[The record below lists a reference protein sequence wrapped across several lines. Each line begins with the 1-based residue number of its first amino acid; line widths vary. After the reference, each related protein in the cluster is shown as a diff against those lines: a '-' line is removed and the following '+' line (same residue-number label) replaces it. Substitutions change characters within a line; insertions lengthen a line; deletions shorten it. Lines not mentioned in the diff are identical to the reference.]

1 MATDGFGER
10 EVLRAAHCVLL
21 PAIADTTL
29 TPALE
34 RFLEAGGISLLLGE
48 TRDEYVA
55 REMSVGR
62 IESESAGA
70 IKPLTAEVRGQV
82 GGPALIA
89 VDEEPG
95 GIRRFAHLTGEL
107 PTDEGP
113 DRLEAAAADVGRGLV
128 DLGVNVALGP
138 VLDLGGGTTP
148 WLVNRYLSDEVTVVT
163 ELGAA
168 FVRGVQNAGVA
179 ATAKHFPGHRGL
191 DIDPMVE
198 AGSPV
203 PGGPSKLL
211 VDLQPFAAAVE
222 AGCRCAMV
230 GPGTVTALDPD
241 LPALLSPKVIG
252 LLRGAL
258 GFDGVIV
265 SDDLDAAAVMAVG
278 DVESTAVDALAA
290 GNDFLLVSAENDLES
305 LAEAIARAVEKGE
318 LEAERLADAA
328 ARVRGLASDLDAA
341 VAEIA

>member
-10 EVLRAAHCVLL
+10 DVLRAAHCVVL

-55 REMSVGR
+55 REMSAAR
-62 IESESAGA
+62 IESESADT
-70 IKPLTAEVRGQV
+70 IKQLTAEVRALV
-82 GGPALIA
+82 RASALIA

-113 DRLEAAAADVGRGLV
+113 DRLEAAATDVGRGLV

-138 VLDLGGGTTP
+138 VLDLEGGATP
-148 WLVNRYLSDEVTVVT
+148 WLVDRYLSDEVTVAT

-168 FVRGVQNAGVA
+168 FVRGVQKPGVA

-191 DIDPMVE
+191 DIDPMIE
-198 AGSPV
+198 AGGGV

-241 LPALLSPKVIG
+241 LPALLSPGVID

-265 SDDLDAAAVMAVG
+265 SDDLDAAAVMALG
-278 DVESTAVDALAA
+278 DVESTAVSALAA

-305 LAEAIARAVEKGE
+305 LARAIAQAVQDGKLDG
-318 LEAERLADAA
+318 ERLANAA
-328 ARVRGLASDLDAA
+328 ARVRGLADDLDAA
-341 VAEIA
+341 AAEIA

>member
-1 MATDGFGER
+1 M
-10 EVLRAAHCVLL
+10 RAAHCVLL

-29 TPALE
+29 SPALE

-48 TRDEYVA
+48 SRDEYVA
-55 REMSVGR
+55 REMSAAR
-62 IESESAGA
+62 IESESADS
-70 IKPLTAEVRGQV
+70 IKPLTAEIRGLV
-82 GGPALIA
+82 EGPALIA

-138 VLDLGGGTTP
+138 VLDLGGGASP
-148 WLVNRYLSDEVTVVT
+148 WLVNRYLCDEVTVVT

-168 FVRGVQNAGVA
+168 FVRGVQKPRVA

-198 AGSPV
+198 AGSAV

-241 LPALLSPKVIG
+241 LPALLSPNVIG

-278 DVESTAVDALAA
+278 DVESTAVSALAA

-305 LAEAIARAVEKGE
+305 LAEAITRAVHDGQ
-318 LEAERLADAA
+318 LDGGRLADAA
-328 ARVRGLASDLDAA
+328 ARVRALAGDLDAA
-341 VAEIA
+341 DAEIG